1 MIRLISIHA
10 TRERVVLNV
19 VGRFGTARDIPVFRA
34 GRTPREWA
42 TATLDLLEA
51 KISESDR
58 WRIESTILSIDSTS
72 EVAA

>member
-10 TRERVVLNV
+10 TREKIVLSV
-19 VGRFGTARDIPVFRA
+19 VGLFGAERDIPVFRA

-42 TATLDLLEA
+42 TATLDLLDS
-51 KISESDR
+51 KLSESDR
-58 WRIESTILSIDSTS
+58 WRIESVILSIDSTP